1 MKLKALLRCVTSVA
15 FLYPLFVGHVSA
27 AQLNVLWTSESGVYA
42 PVWVTKEAG
51 LFEKYGNRVQLVFI
65 QGATSAAAAL
75 ISGDAQIAFLSPQV
89 VITSGMKNLDLVMV
103 ARLGN
108 TVDNQIFGRKGM
120 STLKQIKSLAISRFG
135 SSADFVGRLL
145 VERAGLKPD
154 SEVAFLQV
162 GNQSN
167 RLAALETNR
176 ADAAIVTPPMTLR
189 ARKLGFPLLADGMK
203 SQIPYSSVM
212 MVMRRAYIEK
222 NREAARN
229 AVRAMIEG
237 IHSYRAHKEQTL
249 RVISKYMKVQDRE
262 VLEEGFRSYDF
273 PLKPYP
279 SKEYFELPIQEVGKQ
294 DPKVLKEN
302 PERFADLSLVK
313 ELDETGFIDKLTGE
327 YGLKK

>member
-1 MKLKALLRCVTSVA
+1 M
-15 FLYPLFVGHVSA
+15 
-27 AQLNVLWTSESGVYA
+27 NVLWTSESGVYA
-42 PVWVTKEAG
+42 PVWVTREAD
-51 LFEKYGNRVQLVFI
+51 LFEKYGNRVQLIFI

-75 ISGDAQIAFLSPQV
+75 ITGDAQIGFLSPQV
-89 VITSGMKNLDLVMV
+89 VLTTGMKGIDLVMV

-108 TVDNQIFGRKGM
+108 FIDNQIFGRKGI
-120 STLKQIKSLAISRFG
+120 SNLKQIKSLAVSRFG

-154 SEVAFLQV
+154 SEVAFLQF
-162 GNQSN
+162 GNQSS

-189 ARKLGFPLLADGMK
+189 ARKLGFLLLADGIK

-212 MVMRRAYIEK
+212 MVMRRTYIEK

-229 AVRAMIEG
+229 AVKAIIEG
-237 IHSYRAHKEQTL
+237 IHSYKANKEQTL
-249 RVISKYMKVQDRE
+249 KAIGKYMKIQDRE
-262 VLEEGFRSYDF
+262 VLEEAFRSYDF

-279 SKEYFELPIQEVGKQ
+279 AKEYFELPTQEVARQ
-294 DPKVLKEN
+294 DPRVLKEN
-302 PERFADLSLVK
+302 PERFIDSSLIK
-313 ELDETGFIDKLTGE
+313 ELDESGFIDKLTRE

>member
-1 MKLKALLRCVTSVA
+1 MKAKTLLCYVTSLALLC
-15 FLYPLFVGHVSA
+15 PLFSGYLFA

-42 PVWVTKEAG
+42 PVWVTREG
-51 LFEKYGNRVQLVFI
+51 DLFEKYGNRAQLIFI

-75 ISGDAQIAFLSPQV
+75 ISGDAQIGFLSPQV
-89 VITSGMKNLDLVMV
+89 VLTSGMKGLDLVMV

-108 TVDNQIFGRKGM
+108 FIDNQIFGKKGI
-120 STLKQIKSLAISRFG
+120 SSLKQIKSLAVSRFG

-154 SEVAFLQV
+154 SEVAFLQF

-189 ARKLGFPLLADGMK
+189 ARKLGFLLLADGMK

-212 MVMRRAYIEK
+212 MVMRRAYIER
-222 NREAARN
+222 NRETARN
-229 AVRAMIEG
+229 AVKAIIEG
-237 IHSYRAHKEQTL
+237 IHSYKANKEQTL
-249 RVISKYMKVQDRE
+249 KAIAKYMKVQDRE
-262 VLEEGFRSYDF
+262 VLEEAFRSYDF

-279 SKEYFELPIQEVGKQ
+279 AKEYFELPIQEVARQ

-302 PERFADLSLVK
+302 PERFTDSSLVK
-313 ELDETGFIDKLTGE
+313 ELDESGFIDKLTRE

>member
-1 MKLKALLRCVTSVA
+1 M
-15 FLYPLFVGHVSA
+15 
-27 AQLNVLWTSESGVYA
+27 NVLWTSESGVYA
-42 PVWVTKEAG
+42 PVWVTREAD
-51 LFEKYGNRVQLVFI
+51 LFEKYGNRVQLIFI

-75 ISGDAQIAFLSPQV
+75 ITGDAQIGFLSPQV
-89 VITSGMKNLDLVMV
+89 VLTTGMKGIDLVMV

-108 TVDNQIFGRKGM
+108 FIDNQIFGRKGI
-120 STLKQIKSLAISRFG
+120 SNLKQIKSLAVSRFG

-154 SEVAFLQV
+154 SEVAFLQF
-162 GNQSN
+162 GNQSS

-189 ARKLGFPLLADGMK
+189 ARKLGFLLLADGIK

-212 MVMRRAYIEK
+212 MVMRRTYIEK

-229 AVRAMIEG
+229 AVKAIIEG
-237 IHSYRAHKEQTL
+237 IHSYKANKEQTL
-249 RVISKYMKVQDRE
+249 KAIGKYMKIQDRE
-262 VLEEGFRSYDF
+262 VLEEAFRSYDF

-279 SKEYFELPIQEVGKQ
+279 AKEYFELPTQEVARQ
-294 DPKVLKEN
+294 DPRVLKEN
-302 PERFADLSLVK
+302 PERFTDSSLVK
-313 ELDETGFIDKLTGE
+313 ELDESGFIDKLTRE